1 MLQAIGSFQLSHGIQ
16 AADNDDAMD
25 ATEGG
30 GGGGGAADEDGGSAD
45 ESGAGQELLEARIA
59 SKRASQNATVARLKE
74 IVKLLPAAPAA
85 EKKNGGGGGGGS
97 GGGAAG
103 DAKPSKAATAERK
116 RLVAEVTTVNGH
128 LKTSIDEVREV
139 LMDIAALQPLGPAD
153 DGARNKA

>member
-1 MLQAIGSFQLSHGIQ
+1 MQVAG
-16 AADNDDAMD
+16 NDDAMD

-85 EKKNGGGGGGGS
+85 GKKGGGGGGG
-97 GGGAAG
+97 GGAGSAN
-103 DAKPSKAATAERK
+103 PSKAATAERK

-139 LMDIAALQPLGPAD
+139 LMDIAALQPLGPAAD
-153 DGARNKA
+153 DGARNKT